1 MFLWKSNSRK
11 VYDSVRDRYF
21 ENAGTGDFTYG
32 VTVLQPFCVG
42 DLITPRTKIG
52 GGATTIVVK

>member
-32 VTVLQPFCVG
+32 VTVLPPFCVS

-52 GGATTIVVK
+52 GGWTIISVR